1 MALSSFVQRTIS
13 ALILGPLLLLA
24 ILFLEGDGFSILLAL
39 LLLPAAWE
47 WGRLSGQLRLWP
59 HLGYV
64 ALLLVLFYVSRFLSV
79 GWLLWVALF
88 WWGGALLWLWRFP
101 EKTGWLF
108 STVACHLAGVVIL
121 IPAWRSIELIH
132 RQEQGVALLLV
143 LLLLIWSADIGAY
156 LVGRRFGERRLAPNV
171 SPKKSIEGVAGGVA
185 FSLLVATAAY
195 HLMGWSTL
203 GVPLFLLSMAGV
215 VLFSIVGDLV
225 ESAYKRTAGIKDSGN
240 LIPGHGGILDR
251 VDSLTAAAP
260 IFLYLLLISGG
271 F

>member
-1 MALSSFVQRTIS
+1 MALSSFMQRTIS

-24 ILFLEGDGFSILLAL
+24 ILFLERDGFSILLAVL
-39 LLLPAAWE
+39 LVPAAWE
-47 WGRLSGQLRLWP
+47 WGRLAGQSRFWP
-59 HLGYV
+59 HLEYT
-64 ALLLVLFYVSRFLSV
+64 LVLLALFYASRFVSV

-88 WWGGALLWLWRFP
+88 WWGSTFLWLGRFP
-101 EKTGWLF
+101 EKSGWLF
-108 STVACHLAGVVIL
+108 TSVARHLAGVVIL

-132 RQEQGVALLLV
+132 QQEQGVALLLL

-156 LVGRRFGERRLAPNV
+156 LVGRRFGNRKLAPNV
-171 SPKKSIEGVAGGVA
+171 SPKKSLEGLAGGVA
-185 FSLLVATAAY
+185 LSLLVAVAAY
-195 HLMGWSTL
+195 LLMGWSGL
-203 GVPLFLLSMAGV
+203 GIPLFLLSMAGV
-215 VLFSIVGDLV
+215 VIFSVIGDLV
-225 ESAYKRTAGIKDSGN
+225 ESAYKRSAGIKDSGN

>member
-1 MALSSFVQRTIS
+1 MALSSFMQRTIS
-13 ALILGPLLLLA
+13 ALVLGPLLLLA

-47 WGRLSGQLRLWP
+47 WGRLAGQTRLWP
-59 HLGYV
+59 HLEYLFV
-64 ALLLVLFYVSRFLSV
+64 LLALFYGSRFISV

-108 STVACHLAGVVIL
+108 TSVVRHLVGVVIL

-132 RQEQGVALLLV
+132 QQEQGVVLLLV

-156 LVGRRFGERRLAPNV
+156 LVGRRFGKRKLAPNV
-171 SPKKSIEGVAGGVA
+171 SPNKSIEGLAGGVA
-185 FSLLVATAAY
+185 LSLLVAATAY
-195 HLMGWSTL
+195 LLMGWSAL
-203 GVPLFLLSMAGV
+203 GVPLFLLFMAAV
-215 VLFSIVGDLV
+215 VIFSVVGDLV
-225 ESAYKRTAGIKDSGN
+225 ESAYKRSVGIKDSGN